1 VRRALL
7 LGAAGLALAGAGG
20 ALGWSLHTAKLDAR
34 LYAQNR
40 LIAVQVH
47 LDAAPAE
54 YVFLAGDSQA
64 ELQSPSERPCGREI
78 VNGGVSGATAAV
90 YADLLRSLRFPVRPR
105 AAVLTIGTNDLLRKN
120 DPLSAD
126 ASARFEKAAGA
137 IVATLKAAADEVVVT
152 ALPPVGRELDRWL
165 EPAAV
170 GRYSARLKAL
180 CERLG
185 CRFADPFEALRDG
198 DTGFAKPGAMRD
210 GLHLS
215 AYRPVMRALEPAL
228 CPTLPPSRPA
238 AGP

>member
-1 VRRALL
+1 LRTGDRQRRRQRCDRRGLRRPPAEPALSR
-7 LGAAGLALAGAGG
+7 AAARGG
-20 ALGWSLHTAKLDAR
+20 A
-34 LYAQNR
+34 
-40 LIAVQVH
+40 
-47 LDAAPAE
+47 E
-54 YVFLAGDSQA
+54 
-64 ELQSPSERPCGREI
+64 
-78 VNGGVSGATAAV
+78 
-90 YADLLRSLRFPVRPR
+90 
-105 AAVLTIGTNDLLRKN
+105 IGTNDLLRKN